1 MFLSEESGL
10 AVGPKP
16 DGSQRGVEGGKGT
29 LDGLQVGRRAE
40 DVVRVAPGAGAWPV
54 LEGSIELS

>member
-1 MFLSEESGL
+1 MFFGEEERLAIGSE
-10 AVGPKP
+10 PNDP
-16 DGSQRGVEGGKGT
+16 QRGVEGGKGT

-40 DVVRVAPGAGAWPV
+40 NVVRVTPGTGAWPV